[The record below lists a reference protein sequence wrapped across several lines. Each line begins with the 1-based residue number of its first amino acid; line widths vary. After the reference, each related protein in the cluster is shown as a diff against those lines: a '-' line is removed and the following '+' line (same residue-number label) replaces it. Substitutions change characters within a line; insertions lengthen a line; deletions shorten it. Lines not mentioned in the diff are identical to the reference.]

1 MIGAEPSLQAAEG
14 VGGPALLAYLVARG
28 WPARPSRVS
37 GMLIL
42 SKCPSVS
49 EQVVEILLPVAHKF
63 GDERRRIADALRSV
77 AAMEGRSEASVSEDV
92 RHLERH
98 KSDESAARVGR
109 RLRSKRKL

>member
-1 MIGAEPSLQAAEG
+1 
-14 VGGPALLAYLVARG
+14 
-28 WPARPSRVS
+28 
-37 GMLIL
+37 MLIL

-49 EQVVEILLPVAHKF
+49 EQVVEILLPVAQKF

-98 KSDESAARVGR
+98 KSDEICGKSRTQAEVEEEIKVIG
-109 RLRSKRKL
+109 